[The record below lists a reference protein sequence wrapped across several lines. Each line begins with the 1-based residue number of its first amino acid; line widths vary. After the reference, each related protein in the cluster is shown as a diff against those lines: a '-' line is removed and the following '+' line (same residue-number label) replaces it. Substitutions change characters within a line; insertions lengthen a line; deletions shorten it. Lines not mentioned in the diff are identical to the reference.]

1 MEAHPDALAY
11 AALIRHFLWSAAAP
25 TLLSIIVSMCCIKVI
40 RGVMDGL

>member
-1 MEAHPDALAY
+1 MTPHPDALAY
-11 AALIRHFLWSAAAP
+11 AALLRHFLWSAAAP

>member
-1 MEAHPDALAY
+1 MEAHPDAIAY

-25 TLLSIIVSMCCIKVI
+25 TLLSIIVSMCCIKII